1 MQILLLCWL
10 VKRVLIAIEGID
22 GAGKTTQAKILKKE
36 LERRGYDVIRLS
48 EPTKGKWGKKIKEL
62 SSRGKNPSTKELFE
76 LFFLDRIED
85 VNKNIIPALKK
96 GQTVIL
102 DRYYMSS
109 VAYQGAGGLDPAFIE
124 SENQKIAPKPD
135 ITIILD
141 LPPKIAVKRIEHRK
155 SEPDYFERLKF
166 LTKVRSIF
174 LERYSSRSD
183 VIIVDSTQRPNIVSN
198 KILETVLKVMHIK
211 QHYTKFM
218 NEKKNRVE

>member
-1 MQILLLCWL
+1 

-36 LERRGYDVIRLS
+36 LKKRGYDVIRLS

-62 SSRGKNPSTKELFE
+62 SSREKNPSTKELFE
-76 LFFLDRIED
+76 LFFLDRMED
-85 VNKNIIPALKK
+85 VNKNIIPALEK
-96 GQTVIL
+96 GHTVIL

-211 QHYTKFM
+211 QHYTEFM

>member
-1 MQILLLCWL
+1 
-10 VKRVLIAIEGID
+10 VKRLLIAIEGID
-22 GAGKTTQAKILKKE
+22 GAGKTTQTKILKKE
-36 LERRGYDVIRLS
+36 LEKRGYDVIRLS

-62 SSRGKNPSTKELFE
+62 STRGKTPSAKELFK
-76 LFFLDRIED
+76 LFFLDRKED

-124 SENQKIAPKPD
+124 SENEKIAPKPD
-135 ITIILD
+135 ITVILD
-141 LPPKIAVKRIEHRK
+141 LSPKIAVERIENRESK
-155 SEPDYFERLKF
+155 PDYFERLKF

-174 LERYSSRSD
+174 LERYASRSN
-183 VIIVDSTQRPNIVSN
+183 VLIVDSTQRPDIVSN

-211 QHYTKFM
+211 QHSTKFGD
-218 NEKKNRVE
+218 EKNNHGVE

>member
-1 MQILLLCWL
+1 MRKVI
-10 VKRVLIAIEGID
+10 IAIEGID

-36 LERRGYDVIRLS
+36 LEKRGYDVIRLS

-76 LFFLDRIED
+76 LFFLDRKED

-96 GQTVIL
+96 GQMVIL

-124 SENQKIAPKPD
+124 SENEKIAPKPD

-155 SEPDYFERLKF
+155 SEPDYFERLRF

-174 LERYSSRSD
+174 LEMYASRSD
-183 VIIVDSTQRPNIVSN
+183 VLIIDSTQRSNIISN
-198 KILETVLKVMHIK
+198 KILETVLKIIHIK
-211 QHYTKFM
+211 QDCTKLLD
-218 NEKKNRVE
+218 

>member
-1 MQILLLCWL
+1 MKI
-10 VKRVLIAIEGID
+10 VLIAIEGID

-36 LERRGYDVIRLS
+36 LEKRGYDVIGLS

-62 SSRGKNPSTKELFE
+62 SSRGKNPSTKQLFE
-76 LFFLDRIED
+76 LFFLDREED

-124 SENQKIAPKPD
+124 SENEKIAPKPD

-141 LPPKIAVKRIEHRK
+141 LPPKIAVERIEHRK

-174 LERYSSRSD
+174 VERYASRPD
-183 VIIVDSTQRPNIVSN
+183 VLLIDSTQHQNIVSK
-198 KILETVLKVMHIK
+198 KILEAVLKIIHIK
-211 QHYTKFM
+211 QDYTKFLD
-218 NEKKNRVE
+218 